1 MAYNTS
7 ITSYVDIRGALDRAL
22 LSEKGVRLRFPDE
35 KAAMTFK
42 GRVHSFRYQDRKEN
56 KKVYPDPDHPMHGR
70 SAYDPLMVK
79 TEEPTVVCVIKLEG
93 VEFEMED
100 LSDSAVPY
108 RSTPE

>member
-22 LSEKGVRLRFPDE
+22 TSEKGVRLRFPDE
-35 KAAMTFK
+35 RAALTFK

-56 KKVYPDPDHPMHGR
+56 KKVYPEDHPMHGR

-93 VEFEMED
+93 VDFEMEE
-100 LSDSAVPY
+100 LK
-108 RSTPE
+108 